1 MCSSD
6 LPVIRPSASR
16 EKKTSPVWEN
26 PAWAPFL
33 AASVTGTGNVA
44 AILPMLEKER
54 PAQGVDPATLR
65 RCCSW
70 QHWAASPLKRWWR
83 ENWFQPVVRI
93 GALGNYEHVLQ
104 QPPPCLSF
112 I

>member
-1 MCSSD
+1 
-6 LPVIRPSASR
+6 V
-16 EKKTSPVWEN
+16 
-26 PAWAPFL
+26 
-33 AASVTGTGNVA
+33 
-44 AILPMLEKER
+44 
-54 PAQGVDPATLR
+54 
-65 RCCSW
+65 
-70 QHWAASPLKRWWR
+70 ASPFKRWWR

>member
-1 MCSSD
+1 MYLKVAVGRRPAETGRWSSRHHFD
-6 LPVIRPSASR
+6 HIAGGKAFKDAGATVIAH
-16 EKKTSPVWEN
+16 TQ
-26 PAWAPFL
+26 A
-33 AASVTGTGNVA
+33 
-44 AILPMLEKER
+44 KER
-54 PAQGVDPATLR
+54 LTQLKDPHTVIPDETVD
-65 RCCSW
+65 
-70 QHWAASPLKRWWR
+70 KRWWR

>member
-1 MCSSD
+1 MPERDGDRMYRIKSPLEEHERVVGESLSA
-6 LPVIRPSASR
+6 LPSRFPQVAPRP
-16 EKKTSPVWEN
+16 
-26 PAWAPFL
+26 
-33 AASVTGTGNVA
+33 GD
-44 AILPMLEKER
+44 
-54 PAQGVDPATLR
+54 DPATLR

-70 QHWAASPLKRWWR
+70 QHWAASPLKRLWR